1 MSQPPGEPSKD
12 WPPPEDRDRVHWKI
26 ERGLR
31 EELLASTPDTRESV
45 TRDVYN
51 RLFEEVPWHKAH
63 VTDAASEE
71 AFEEG
76 WFQQYGALTRP
87 TDTVVDVGC
96 GRGGLIRRFAPAVRE
111 CIGIDASDAMVELAD
126 QERPANARFM
136 VGSVLDPPLPPSS
149 ADFVIS
155 RQVMEHLH
163 PDDVPEHLAAVLKIL
178 RPGGRFLIETPSRLT
193 GPWDISRGFTPVAT
207 GFHLRE
213 YTNGELGAMLR
224 DAGFR
229 RVRSRAVPSRML
241 LHLGRAKRHAYVPVA
256 VKAIIERPL
265 QAAPIS
271 VRTKL
276 AGPLSVREVLLIAE
290 RK

>member
-51 RLFEEVPWHKAH
+51 RLFDEVPWHKAH

-71 AFEEG
+71 AFEES

-87 TDTVVDVGC
+87 TDAVVDVGC

-111 CIGIDASDAMVELAD
+111 CIGIDASDAMVELAN

-229 RVRSRAVPSRML
+229 SVRSRAVPSRML